1 MASVQAKLK
10 AIYYSPRGYWRG
22 KDAIKRLSEA
32 AGTSRKIAQAWLEK
46 QAIWQIYLPAPKRI
60 KRPIFDI
67 QTPNEVHQA
76 DILFLPHDRVNRRIY
91 KYALTIIDVASRYK
105 EAEPLPDKKASTV
118 AGALQQI
125 YKRSPLTW
133 PNLLQ
138 VDPGKEFFGDVVK
151 LLNKNNV
158 KIRRG
163 IPDVH
168 RQQALVERFN
178 RTLAQRLFSHQYYQ
192 ELLSDG
198 RSREWVKR
206 LPDVIKALNSEK
218 TRLIGRE
225 PIESIMDNRV
235 ERVDMP
241 IRTGVKHS
249 ATISILPHDV
259 CVRYL
264 YAPGELE
271 GGNVRRA
278 TDPIWSLTVHK
289 IDSAVRAQNQPV
301 IYYLENGPKRAF
313 AREEL
318 QIVSCDGGEKK

>member
-1 MASVQAKLK
+1 MTSDAKLRE
-10 AIYYSPRGYWRG
+10 IYYSPQGYWRG
-22 KDAIKRLSEA
+22 ENAIKRLSEVA
-32 AGTSRKIAQAWLEK
+32 KVPRKIARSWLEK

-60 KRPIFDI
+60 NRPIFDV

-91 KYALTIIDVASRYK
+91 KYALTVIDIASRYK

-118 AGALQQI
+118 AEALQNI

-178 RTLAQRLFSHQYYQ
+178 RTLAERLFSHQYYR
-192 ELLSDG
+192 ELHDDA

-206 LPDVIKALNSEK
+206 LPDVIKALNNEK
-218 TRLIGRE
+218 TRLIARKPSE
-225 PIESIMDNRV
+225 AIKASRV
-235 ERVDMP
+235 ERVDLHK
-241 IRTGVKHS
+241 RKHEV
-249 ATISILPHDV
+249 ILPHDV
-259 CVRYL
+259 LVRYL

-278 TDPIWSLTVHK
+278 TDPIWSLSVHE
-289 IDSAVRAQNQPV
+289 INSSVRAPNQPV
-301 IYYLENGPKRAF
+301 IYYLQNGPKRAF
-313 AREEL
+313 VRKEL
-318 QIVSCDGGEKK
+318 QIVR